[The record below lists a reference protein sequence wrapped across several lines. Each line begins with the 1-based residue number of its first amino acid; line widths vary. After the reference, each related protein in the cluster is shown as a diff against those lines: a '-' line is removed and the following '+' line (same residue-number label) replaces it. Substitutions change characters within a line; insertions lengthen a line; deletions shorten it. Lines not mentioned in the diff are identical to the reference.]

1 VKDFSK
7 RLKSEGKKKVTIRT
21 SSGSSIEVSVRYYR
35 RHYDRSRGNW
45 KRKRRKRQE
54 GLYAGLILLGIH
66 ERSTPLLSSEVGMF
80 TALLGSLSETQ
91 AVLAQRG
98 VELDVKTIRLLAYR
112 SVQRVRMMQKMG
124 HFGFGEKDTLKGLRV
139 VVSSDGGRVR
149 LREKKRGPKTP
160 KGRNRYK
167 GAWREP
173 KLLLIYVVDAEGKQ
187 SRCFTPVID
196 GIIRGPDAFFA
207 LLGSY
212 LRQLDVQ
219 EVDQLLFISDGA
231 PWIWNRAPALI
242 NSLGIDSTRVH
253 FLLDFYHATEH
264 LHRVASLR
272 KGWTAKERKRWFN
285 KQRKLLLHGKV
296 DQVIEAISL
305 LCRGRNSKAM
315 RTERDYFRKHR
326 QHMAYDRAA
335 TLKLPIGSGSMESA
349 IRRVVNLR
357 LKGPSTFWCKE
368 NAEAVLMLR
377 SYFKAG
383 RWKNF
388 CRLANSHLSLLAS

>member
-1 VKDFSK
+1 M
-7 RLKSEGKKKVTIRT
+7 
-21 SSGSSIEVSVRYYR
+21 
-35 RHYDRSRGNW
+35 
-45 KRKRRKRQE
+45 
-54 GLYAGLILLGIH
+54 GLYAGLVLLGIH

-91 AVLAQRG
+91 AILAHRG

-112 SVQRVRMMQKMG
+112 SVQRARMMQRMG
-124 HFGFGEKDTLKGLRV
+124 HFGFGEKGTLKGLRV

-149 LREKKRGPKTP
+149 LREKKRGPKTK

-187 SRCFTPVID
+187 SQCFAPIID
-196 GIIRGPDAFFA
+196 GILRGPDAFFA

-219 EVDQLLFISDGA
+219 EVEQLLFISDGA
-231 PWIWNRAPALI
+231 TWIWNRAPALI
-242 NSLGIDSTRVH
+242 NSLGIDSSRVH

-264 LHRVASLR
+264 LNRVASLR

-285 KQRKLLLHGKV
+285 KQRKLLIHGKV
-296 DQVIEAISL
+296 DKVIEALSL
-305 LCRGRNSKAM
+305 LCRGRNSRAI
-315 RTERDYFRKHR
+315 RTERNYFRKHR
-326 QHMAYDRAA
+326 QHMAYDRVAA
-335 TLKLPIGSGSMESA
+335 LKLPIGSGSMESA

-383 RWKNF
+383 RWENF

>member
-1 VKDFSK
+1 VKDFPK

-21 SSGSSIEVSVRYYR
+21 SSGSSIEVLVRYHR
-35 RHYDRSRGNW
+35 HHYDRSRSN
-45 KRKRRKRQE
+45 RKRRKRQA
-54 GLYAGLILLGIH
+54 GLYAGLVLLGIH

-91 AVLAQRG
+91 AILAHRG

-112 SVQRVRMMQKMG
+112 SVQRARMMQRMG
-124 HFGFGEKDTLKGLRV
+124 HFGFGEEDTLKGLRV

-149 LREKKRGPKTP
+149 LREKKRGPKT
-160 KGRNRYK
+160 KKRRNRYK

-187 SRCFTPVID
+187 SQCFAPIID

-219 EVDQLLFISDGA
+219 EVEQLLFISDGA
-231 PWIWNRAPALI
+231 TWIWNRAPALI
-242 NSLGIDSTRVH
+242 NSLGIDSSRVH

-264 LHRVASLR
+264 LSRVASLR

-285 KQRKLLLHGKV
+285 KQRKLLIHGKV
-296 DQVIEAISL
+296 DKVIEAVSL
-305 LCRGRNSKAM
+305 LCRGRNSKGM
-315 RTERDYFRKHR
+315 RTERGYFRKHR
-326 QHMAYDRAA
+326 QHMAYDRVAA
-335 TLKLPIGSGSMESA
+335 LKLPIGSGSMESA